1 MVFGDKKQHKRGK
14 SDQSVV
20 MQLGNGQYLIT
31 LPKYVASWKGV
42 KKGTLLRWSDGGP
55 NRILVEVMDSNFE
68 PSV

>member
-31 LPKYVASWKGV
+31 LPKYVASWKGIQ
-42 KKGTLLRWSDGGP
+42 KGTLLKWSDAGQG
-55 NRILVEVMDSNFE
+55 RIMLDILPPES
-68 PSV
+68 